1 MCAEVLPPRPSAR
14 RTDGSV
20 TMELMCG
27 PASVILKLG
36 YLKKTDL
43 RYLPILTNKREL
55 LKTAFLTAPFDSVG
69 IGKKCSE

>member
-36 YLKKTDL
+36 HFKKTDL
-43 RYLPILTNKREL
+43 RYLPILTNKKGAVKNAVFNSSL
-55 LKTAFLTAPFDSVG
+55 
-69 IGKKCSE
+69 

>member
-36 YLKKTDL
+36 YLKKPDL
-43 RYLPILTNKREL
+43 RYLPILTNK
-55 LKTAFLTAPFDSVG
+55 KGAVKNAAFNSSL
-69 IGKKCSE
+69 